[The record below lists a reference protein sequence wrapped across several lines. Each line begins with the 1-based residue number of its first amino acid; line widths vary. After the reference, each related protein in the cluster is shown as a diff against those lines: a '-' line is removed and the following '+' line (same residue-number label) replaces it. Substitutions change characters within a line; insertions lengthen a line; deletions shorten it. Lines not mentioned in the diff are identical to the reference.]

1 MGNGAIIPIRH
12 DNISCNPVPCF
23 EKNQWFEGPV
33 QSHSIAPCWT
43 SAPPNSQDHGLA
55 DPGDASLSGNRN
67 REPST
72 LNPKPKPLNPTHRLM
87 LPEPRNPIYTGNW
100 ALGALFPRANAPLA
114 AKYLYMDPV
123 QGLCP
128 YSILRGS
135 WDSETRV
142 ISKVTILIPPI
153 EVPIT
158 LVAKSHDPLSRTYG
172 FGNSAP

>member
-100 ALGALFPRANAPLA
+100 ALGLFF
-114 AKYLYMDPV
+114 
-123 QGLCP
+123 QGLTHLWPQSIYIWTLFKGFVHIP
-128 YSILRGS
+128 YLEDHG
-135 WDSETRV
+135 TQ
-142 ISKVTILIPPI
+142 KLG
-153 EVPIT
+153 
-158 LVAKSHDPLSRTYG
+158 L
-172 FGNSAP
+172 